1 MKKKLFWLIGILGI
15 LSIALVVFNAT
26 RTYTSKFTGP
36 VSVDDPLPAELVSD
50 LEQYVKY
57 TMKKNDVPGVSMVLV
72 HDDKVVY
79 LNAMGV
85 KDLETK
91 EPMKTDTLMGIGST
105 TKSMTAVMV
114 ASLVDEG
121 IINWDT
127 PVTEIWPAFAL
138 SDPGITEKVTFEH
151 TLCMCSGVP
160 ERKEEFTVRY
170 SEMSAEEIIE
180 SLANFPLEGEF
191 EQTFNYSQRMLSAGG
206 YLAGMAAGGDYG
218 NLADAYTQVMQ
229 ERILDPLEMTSSTF
243 SIQQAVASGNYAT
256 PYYTGVSGFHAT
268 PTGVEGIFT
277 PIAPAGA
284 LWSTAE
290 DMSKYLNMLL
300 NQGVAEN
307 GTRVV
312 SAENLEYLW
321 ERHVLHDT
329 DLYYGLGW
337 EIEDFNGLTVI
348 HHPGGTVGYASELAV
363 IPELNVGF
371 ALLTNRLDL
380 TAPIGRMAYYRL
392 LEMLTGSEQTY
403 DKEVADLKLNVSGQ
417 LLTLSVITKKTVD
430 SEEISPFLGAYHNET
445 LGDAEL
451 LIHNDRTLWL
461 DIGEYEIPLRKLKLE
476 KNQFI
481 FYESVFMGKALVL
494 DSDSAEHPTLSVT
507 GNEGTTYLFTS
518 MLSDPDR

>member
-1 MKKKLFWLIGILGI
+1 MKKKLISLIAILGI
-15 LSIALVVFNAT
+15 LSAGLVVFNAT

-36 VSVDDPLPAELVSD
+36 VSVDDPLPTDLVFD
-50 LEQYVKY
+50 LEKYVKY
-57 TMKKNDVPGVSMVLV
+57 SMKKNDVPGLSMVLV
-72 HDDKVVY
+72 HNGKVVY

-91 EPMKTDTLMGIGST
+91 EPMQTDTLMGIGST

-127 PVTEIWPAFAL
+127 PVTEVLPAFTL
-138 SDPGITEKVTFEH
+138 SDPEVTEKVTVEH

-170 SEMSAEEIIE
+170 SEMSAEEIVE
-180 SLANFPLEGEF
+180 SLATIPLKGEF
-191 EQTFNYSQRMLSAGG
+191 EHTFNYSQRMLAAGG
-206 YLAGMAAGGDYG
+206 YLAGMAAGGEYG
-218 NLADAYTQVMQ
+218 NLAEAYTQVMQ

-256 PYYTGVSGFHAT
+256 PYYTGMAGFHAT
-268 PTGVEGIFT
+268 PPEVEGMFT

-290 DMSKYLNMLL
+290 DMGKYLIMLL
-300 NQGVAEN
+300 NHGVAAD

-312 SAENLEYLW
+312 STENLEHLW
-321 ERHVLHDT
+321 EPHVLHDT
-329 DLYYGLGW
+329 NLEYGLGW
-337 EIEDFNGLTVI
+337 EIEDYNGMTVI

-363 IPELNVGF
+363 IPELDVGF
-371 ALLTNRLDL
+371 ALLTNRLDQ

-392 LEMLTGSEQTY
+392 LEMLTGNQQIY
-403 DKEVADLKLNVSGQ
+403 DKEVADLKLNVGVQ
-417 LLTLSVITKKTVD
+417 LLSLSVITKKKVD
-430 SEEISPFLGAYHNET
+430 IEEMSPFLGAYHNEI

-451 LIHNDRTLWL
+451 LVHDDRTLWL
-461 DIGEYEIPLRKLKLE
+461 DIGEYEIHLRKMKLE
-476 KNQFI
+476 KNQYI
-481 FYESVFMGKALVL
+481 FYESVFMGKILAL
-494 DSDSAEHPTLSVT
+494 DTDSAGHPTMSVR
-507 GNEGTTYLFTS
+507 GNEDITYLFTS
-518 MLSDPDR
+518 TPSDSAR